1 MLTNPPI
8 RLRSLWQRSPELWM
22 APASALGIASSAV
35 PLLQLQNQTSR
46 TKEVLSE
53 WTISLEGYSGSHGSE
68 HCSSL
73 GHSSEKKHAPPLNL
87 NR

>member
-1 MLTNPPI
+1 
-8 RLRSLWQRSPELWM
+8 M

-53 WTISLEGYSGSHGSE
+53 WTKISLEGYNGSHGSE

-73 GHSSEKKHAPPLNL
+73 GHSSEKNHAPPLNL